1 MTPKLRFPQF
11 QGAWHARHGR
21 DAFMS
26 RRSRGLPG
34 LPLYSVT
41 LDQGMV
47 RRDSLEREFASN
59 ATDESNLRAEQDDLV
74 YNMMRMWQGAVGR
87 APEECIVSPAY
98 VVLAAKAETSPRFF
112 EHWFQRKRSVYW
124 LWAYSHGLT
133 SDRLRLYF
141 RDFSQVP
148 MSLPSREEQE
158 KIADFLGA
166 VDERVRLLRQR
177 QEVLEQYKRGVM
189 QRIFAQ
195 TLRFKRDDG
204 ADFPDWVE
212 MRLGD
217 VARFTKGKGI
227 SKDDIITGGALPCI
241 RYGELYTIYA
251 EKIEAVVSATNV
263 PANELLLSQRGD
275 VILPASGETPLD
287 MASACCVL
295 IDGVALGGDLTVV
308 RSSLDGLF
316 LAYLLRGRHRRD
328 VGRLAQGNSVVH
340 LYGSHLA
347 KLKVSVPP
355 DGAEQRKIADF
366 LSVIDDKIAAVA
378 GKIAAM
384 QTFKKGLLQQMFV

>member
-1 MTPKLRFPQF
+1 MTPMLRFPKF
-11 QGAWHARHGR
+11 QGAWQARHGR
-21 DAFMS
+21 DAFTS
-26 RRSRGLPG
+26 RRSRGRPG

-59 ATDESNLRAEQDDLV
+59 GSDESNLRAEQDDLV
-74 YNMMRMWQGAVGR
+74 YNMMRMWQGAVGL

-98 VVLAAKAETSPRFF
+98 VVLAAKAETSPHFF
-112 EHWFQRKRSVYW
+112 EYWFQRDRSIYW
-124 LWAYSHGLT
+124 LWAYSQGLT

-148 MSLPSREEQE
+148 MSLPARAEQE
-158 KIADFLGA
+158 RIAEFLGA
-166 VDERVRLLRQR
+166 VDERIRLLRQR
-177 QEVLEQYKRGVM
+177 RAVLERYKRGVA
-189 QRIFAQ
+189 QRLFAQ
-195 TLRFKRDDG
+195 KLRFKRDNG
-204 ADFPDWVE
+204 TAFRDWVE
-212 MRLGD
+212 TRLGD

-227 SKDDIITGGALPCI
+227 SKDDIVPGGALACI

-251 EKIEAVVSATNV
+251 EKIDFVASATNV
-263 PANELLLSQRGD
+263 PITELLLSKRGD

-287 MASACCVL
+287 MASASCVL
-295 IDGVALGGDLTVV
+295 ADGVALGGDLNVV

-316 LAYLLRGRHRRD
+316 LAYLLRSRYRRD

-347 KLKVSVPP
+347 KMKIVVPP
-355 DGAEQRKIADF
+355 DLEEQRRIADI
-366 LSVIDDKIAAVA
+366 LSALDDKIAAIFV
-378 GKIAAM
+378 KTAAM

>member
-1 MTPKLRFPQF
+1 
-11 QGAWHARHGR
+11 
-21 DAFMS
+21 
-26 RRSRGLPG
+26 
-34 LPLYSVT
+34 
-41 LDQGMV
+41 MV

-59 ATDESNLRAEQDDLV
+59 ATDESNLRAEKDDLV

-112 EHWFQRKRSVYW
+112 EYWFQRSRSIYW

-158 KIADFLGA
+158 KIAGFLGA
-166 VDERVRLLRQR
+166 VDERIRLLRQR
-177 QEVLEQYKRGVM
+177 LAVLEQYKRGAM
-189 QRIFAQ
+189 QRLFAR
-195 TLRFKRDDG
+195 TLRFNRDDG
-204 ADFPDWVE
+204 SAFPDWME
-212 MRLGD
+212 IRLGD
-217 VARFTKGKGI
+217 VARFTKGKGV
-227 SKDDIITGGALPCI
+227 SKDDIVTGGALACI
-241 RYGELYTIYA
+241 RYGELYTIYS
-251 EKIEAVVSATNV
+251 EKIEVVASATNV

-287 MASACCVL
+287 MASASCVL
-295 IDGVALGGDLTVV
+295 ADGVALGSDLTIV

-347 KLKVSVPP
+347 KMKMVVPREV
-355 DGAEQRKIADF
+355 GEQRKIADF
-366 LSVIDDKIAAVA
+366 LSALDDKIAAVA
-378 GKIAAM
+378 AKIEAM
-384 QTFKKGLLQQMFV
+384 QTFKNGLLQQMFV